1 MLTLLSWII
10 GLPTLAIVA
19 FFLAG
24 PDRVW
29 RTFTGPA
36 DMGAMSIETLV
47 RTGKPNDALIGPA
60 NALPLPPDAEPP
72 VFAVPAQE
80 LFRHL
85 IAQVEATDTVTWV
98 EQNDEALYA
107 RALTFSSLM
116 RFPDTNH
123 IWALPV
129 DETHSTLVLY
139 AAAKLGQSD
148 LGKNR
153 ERLDAWLNLLSGI
166 PR

>member
-1 MLTLLSWII
+1 MTLLSWII

-36 DMGAMSIETLV
+36 DMGALSIDTLV

-60 NALPLPPDAEPP
+60 SALPLPPDAQSP
-72 VFAVPAQE
+72 VFALSAQE
-80 LFRHL
+80 LFRQL
-85 IAQVEATDTVTWV
+85 TARIESTNTVSWV

-107 RALTFSSLM
+107 RALAFSSLM

-123 IWALPV
+123 IWVLPV
-129 DETHSTLVLY
+129 DETHSTLALY
-139 AAAKLGQSD
+139 AAAKLGHSD

-153 ERLDAWLNLLSGI
+153 ERLDYWLSLLSDL